1 MPNRIHNDSTSALR
15 FFGNFWGLP
24 GLPPV
29 LDPIPIG
36 AVSQW
41 SLSIVLN
48 KIKCNNAT
56 HPSPFTINL
65 RILESHFQ
73 EVGSFAVFGPATPE
87 SGLFGRGQEF
97 QESETPWHL
106 IDHILIN

>member
-1 MPNRIHNDSTSALR
+1 MLNRIRNDSTSALR

-29 LDPIPIG
+29 LDTIPIG

-56 HPSPFTINL
+56 HLSSFTINL
-65 RILESHFQ
+65 KILESHFQ
-73 EVGSFAVFGPATPE
+73 KVGSFAGPATPE
-87 SGLFGRGQEF
+87 LGLFGRSQEF
-97 QESETPWHL
+97 HEYETPWHL
-106 IDHILIN
+106 LDHILINL